1 MITKIEAGRQ
11 CGSHLGLRESR
22 SRWLMDYAPGAAWRD
37 GPGQKTIGYHRRGE
51 IFTSTGALMA
61 HTTGLNTAGL
71 WPTRHVRTSRIAQR
85 RRDGRTCLI
94 GKAARR
100 RGRSAR
106 WACSRLRAPSADQ
119 AVGTSGLGNVPRS
132 SRFGL
137 KASERRW
144 ALFGHISSIPL
155 HRGLS
160 SSLDTRPDQS
170 HHLNKLIRI
179 DLAETRG

>member
-11 CGSHLGLRESR
+11 CGSHLGVYEGIVATAVTVLTGSTRKLRESR

-106 WACSRLRAPSADQ
+106 LVLAFVLQ
-119 AVGTSGLGNVPRS
+119 VP
-132 SRFGL
+132 
-137 KASERRW
+137 
-144 ALFGHISSIPL
+144 
-155 HRGLS
+155 
-160 SSLDTRPDQS
+160 TRP
-170 HHLNKLIRI
+170 
-179 DLAETRG
+179 LAPRASATFPEARGSA